1 MRNLGDY
8 RREKS
13 RRLYSVWLNWTFGLV
28 RTNGVVCGNDGE
40 SFRENR
46 IREKRDRAVVIEAE
60 EAMEVFC
67 ERERERKRES
77 IYLVGEMKAEEGRCR
92 LFAF

>member
-1 MRNLGDY
+1 M
-8 RREKS
+8 
-13 RRLYSVWLNWTFGLV
+13 
-28 RTNGVVCGNDGE
+28 RTNGAVCGNDGE

-46 IREKRDRAVVIEAE
+46 IREKRDKAVVIEAE

-67 ERERERKRES
+67 EGERERKRES
-77 IYLVGEMKAEEGRCR
+77 IYLVGEMKVEEGRCR